1 MEGVSIV
8 PTNVLQ
14 DLITEV
20 KETRAYITKIKEELE
35 IASSKYMTT
44 AQVCKYINKSEN
56 WVLLHKHDLGSSKR
70 SGTLLFKRADIDEF
84 INSDYFKK

>member
-1 MEGVSIV
+1 MDGVSIV
-8 PTNVLQ
+8 PTTVLEKLINKVE
-14 DLITEV
+14 DLHSQV
-20 KETRAYITKIKEELE
+20 AQMNEERKAGL
-35 IASSKYMTT
+35 SVWMTT
-44 AQVCKYINKSEN
+44 SQVCKYINKSEN